1 MCQIEEY
8 NKYIS
13 RQVEDDENQEYPE
26 EQGEEEN
33 LEEEEESANNEIQM
47 KIVQKSKQ
55 IINTSN
61 QLNTEHKK
69 YKTYSMDYKKEL
81 IEKVKKEKYNYSL
94 FR

>member
-1 MCQIEEY
+1 
-8 NKYIS
+8 
-13 RQVEDDENQEYPE
+13 
-26 EQGEEEN
+26 
-33 LEEEEESANNEIQM
+33 M

-55 IINTSN
+55 IIDASN